1 MKTSPTELNIF
12 EEEKIS
18 SGQSPHTRP
27 RGRPKQQCLP
37 VFDMNHGTFQ
47 SSDTVKSTSSNRPD
61 SRHPSYR
68 VIGTTRVKSDQL
80 SSLNSNKLGGL
91 NKASNRSTELIVCK
105 PVVVKDNVTRTT
117 PCDTNKYW
125 QFVHHSSAF
134 SFEDLVLYRKPQPG
148 RTNVQI
154 DNDDGSEK
162 SNSEILREL
171 NMLNCSVVIDRIG
184 TSKRDIQSKLKLYLN
199 RKKIDQQIVTK
210 STKKISQKYQLEGRD
225 ESPGIGYLRC
235 CNCKEWFKDAAA
247 LTRHTKQLI
256 QCNLCMKTTPAGY
269 NNYEKPYFCTKTE
282 LQLHFRG
289 KHTKEYL
296 EMVSAVTGKPAGKE
310 VQLGRHNHLK
320 ANLNIK
326 ASQKMIRTRTLITD
340 PIPTNHYNKHNRPGD
355 LSICNYRK
363 QTFKGTNFKVHIAPE
378 GGWRTPRAKNKLPYS
393 SSLRNGRFKLDDVKA
408 QATQTLKNAMPINQ
422 MPIDDYDEGCTI
434 EVIEEDDDED
444 YSECQG
450 SSSTSDVKPN
460 IDMPQEHKP
469 DFNVT
474 PPITITK
481 IETLAEEIGKVTE
494 NKLSAPVNDEVPL
507 TKLVDEDL
515 IDAIIEDK
523 KDNEEKISNKRKLN
537 TPVKIEDAIKTET
550 AVIEVNEEVN
560 ESVKKPQM
568 IAVIPDSAIRTENKK
583 APLKFIPLKLTDGKL
598 IDAIPLKKIKVTV
611 RK

>member
-1 MKTSPTELNIF
+1 MSLHILN
-12 EEEKIS
+12 
-18 SGQSPHTRP
+18 
-27 RGRPKQQCLP
+27 
-37 VFDMNHGTFQ
+37 N
-47 SSDTVKSTSSNRPD
+47 
-61 SRHPSYR
+61 
-68 VIGTTRVKSDQL
+68 L
-80 SSLNSNKLGGL
+80 S
-91 NKASNRSTELIVCK
+91 
-105 PVVVKDNVTRTT
+105 
-117 PCDTNKYW
+117 
-125 QFVHHSSAF
+125 
-134 SFEDLVLYRKPQPG
+134 
-148 RTNVQI
+148 
-154 DNDDGSEK
+154 
-162 SNSEILREL
+162 
-171 NMLNCSVVIDRIG
+171 
-184 TSKRDIQSKLKLYLN
+184 
-199 RKKIDQQIVTK
+199 
-210 STKKISQKYQLEGRD
+210 
-225 ESPGIGYLRC
+225 
-235 CNCKEWFKDAAA
+235 
-247 LTRHTKQLI
+247 
-256 QCNLCMKTTPAGY
+256 AGY

-378 GGWRTPRAKNKLPYS
+378 GGWRTPRAKDKLPYS

-408 QATQTLKNAMPINQ
+408 QATQTLKNAMPIKQVPTDGN
-422 MPIDDYDEGCTI
+422 YDEGCTI
-434 EVIEEDDDED
+434 EVIEEDEDEEIPE
-444 YSECQG
+444 SQG
-450 SSSTSDVKPN
+450 SSTSDVKPN
-460 IDMPQEHKP
+460 IVLPQEQKP
-469 DFNVT
+469 DMNVT

-550 AVIEVNEEVN
+550 AVIEEVN
-560 ESVKKPQM
+560 DEINESKPQM
-568 IAVIPDSAIRTENKK
+568 IAVIPDSAIRTENKQT
-583 APLKFIPLKLTDGKL
+583 PLKFIPLKLNDGKL
-598 IDAIPLKKIKVTV
+598 VDAIPLKKIKVTV
-611 RK
+611 KK